1 MLKVEKMKVVRVN
14 KYEFELEDGRVF
26 EHTEPLDE
34 IPTLEEFQKIYDE
47 CCDNMNKILEETKNE
62 SR

>member
-1 MLKVEKMKVVRVN
+1 MEKVKKMKIVRVD

-26 EHTEPLDE
+26 EHIEPLDE
-34 IPTLEEFQKIYDE
+34 VPTLEEFQKVYDE